1 MPANHEREWFEPW
14 CATLGQEVEMYA
26 SLYDELYLR
35 PAELAFDL
43 ELAMCR
49 AILRDAVRNYGDAW
63 AHAAELFRSPEP
75 LTSILSKLFGSII
88 PLPVAVA
95 AIEVVAGA
103 AFGDSNAPDAV
114 VGRAIVM
121 REGECRAVGR
131 TAHVWRV
138 VVRDGQATVS
148 VSRRREQE
156 SAQALVAVVD
166 DRKQTSDGRRHDG
179 E

>member
-1 MPANHEREWFEPW
+1 MPANHEREWIEQW
-14 CATLGQEVEMYA
+14 CATLEREVEMYA

-43 ELAMCR
+43 ELAVCR
-49 AILRDAVRNYGDAW
+49 AVLRDAIRSCGDAW
-63 AHAAELFRSPEP
+63 AHAAELFRSAEP
-75 LTSILSKLFGSII
+75 LTSILSKLFGSGV

-95 AIEVVAGA
+95 ALEVVAGA
-103 AFGDSNAPDAV
+103 VFGDSDAPDAV

-121 REGECRAVGR
+121 RERECRAVGR
-131 TAHVWRV
+131 TAYVWRV
-138 VVRDGQATVS
+138 VVRGGQATVS

-156 SAQALVAVVD
+156 SARALVTVVD
-166 DRKQTSDGRRHDG
+166 DRKQTSASRRHDG